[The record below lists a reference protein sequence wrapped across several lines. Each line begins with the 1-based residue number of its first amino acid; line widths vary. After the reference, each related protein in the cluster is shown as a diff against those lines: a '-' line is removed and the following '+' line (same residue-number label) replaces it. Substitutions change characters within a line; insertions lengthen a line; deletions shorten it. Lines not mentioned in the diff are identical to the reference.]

1 MRAGLALVP
10 EHRRIFKD
18 LTVEENLRLG
28 GSTASTHDRRVRLDE
43 AAELFPVLRLKW
55 TTHAGYLSGGEAQQL
70 AVARALISNPRLL
83 LLDEPTLGLAP
94 TMVDVV
100 FDLLQRLTGA
110 GLLARV
116 ETGEEND
123 RAYMLS
129 RPPETIQGE
138 AIVAAGDPLW
148 DGAERS
154 PHADLL
160 KAAREGRLAS
170 VRGKTLAELAG
181 P

>member
-1 MRAGLALVP
+1 M
-10 EHRRIFKD
+10 
-18 LTVEENLRLG
+18 T
-28 GSTASTHDRRVRLDE
+28 
-43 AAELFPVLRLKW
+43 
-55 TTHAGYLSGGEAQQL
+55 
-70 AVARALISNPRLL
+70 
-83 LLDEPTLGLAP
+83 
-94 TMVDVV
+94 